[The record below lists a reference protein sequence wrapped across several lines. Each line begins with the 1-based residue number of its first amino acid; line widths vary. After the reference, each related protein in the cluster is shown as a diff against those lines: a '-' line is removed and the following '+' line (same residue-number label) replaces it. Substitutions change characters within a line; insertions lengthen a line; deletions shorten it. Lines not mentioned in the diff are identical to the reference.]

1 MFEDDEQI
9 PSKTY
14 KVVHHRIVGFTDDLD
29 AVEQAVDKI
38 LQTERFQYEI
48 YSESYGHD
56 LIDLIGQDFDLAFSE
71 IERLIV
77 EVLTADDRI
86 DGIENLVLNKISKD
100 SLMAT
105 FTVSTIFGEIKA
117 EREVAV

>member
-14 KVVHHRIVGFTDDLD
+14 KVFHNRIVGFTDDLD

-77 EVLTADDRI
+77 EALTADDRI
-86 DGIENLVLNKISKD
+86 DGIENLVLNKASKNT
-100 SLMAT
+100 LVVT
-105 FTVSTIFGEIKA
+105 FTVATIFGSITKEL
-117 EREVAV
+117 EVEV

>member
-14 KVVHHRIVGFTDDLD
+14 KVVHNRIVGFTDDLD

-71 IERLIV
+71 IERLII
-77 EVLTADDRI
+77 EALTADDRV
-86 DGIENLVLNKISKD
+86 DGIENLTLNKTSKNT
-100 SLMAT
+100 LVVT
-105 FTVSTIFGEIKA
+105 FTVSTIFGSINKEL
-117 EREVAV
+117 EVEV

>member
-1 MFEDDEQI
+1 MLEDDEQI

-14 KVVHHRIVGFTDDLD
+14 KVVHNRIVGFTDDLG

-71 IERLIV
+71 IERLIS
-77 EVLTADDRI
+77 EALTADDRV
-86 DGIENLVLNKISKD
+86 DGIDNLALNKTSKNT
-100 SLMAT
+100 LVVT
-105 FTVSTIFGEIKA
+105 FTVTTIFGSITKEL
-117 EREVAV
+117 EVEV

>member
-14 KVVHHRIVGFTDDLD
+14 KVVHNRIVGFTDDLD

-71 IERLIV
+71 IERLISEALV
-77 EVLTADDRI
+77 VDDRI
-86 DGIENLVLNKISKD
+86 DGIENLLLNKTSKNT
-100 SLMAT
+100 LVVT
-105 FTVSTIFGEIKA
+105 FTVATIFGSINKEM
-117 EREVAV
+117 EVEV

>member
-14 KVVHHRIVGFTDDLD
+14 KVVHNRIVGFTDDLD

-77 EVLTADDRI
+77 EALTADDRV
-86 DGIENLVLNKISKD
+86 DGIENLALNKTSKNT
-100 SLMAT
+100 LVVT
-105 FTVSTIFGEIKA
+105 FTVTTIFGSINKEL
-117 EREVAV
+117 EVEV

>member
-14 KVVHHRIVGFTDDLD
+14 KVVHNRIVGFTDDLD

-77 EVLTADDRI
+77 ESLTADDRI
-86 DGIENLVLNKISKD
+86 DGIENLALNKTSKNT
-100 SLMAT
+100 LVAT
-105 FTVSTIFGEIKA
+105 FTVTTIFGSINKELGV
-117 EREVAV
+117 EV

>member
-14 KVVHHRIVGFTDDLD
+14 KVVHNRIMGFTDDLD
-29 AVEQAVDKI
+29 AAEQAVDKI

-77 EVLTADDRI
+77 EALTADDRV
-86 DGIENLVLNKISKD
+86 DGIENLTLNKANKNT
-100 SLMAT
+100 LVAT
-105 FTVSTIFGEIKA
+105 FTVTTIFGSISKEL
-117 EREVAV
+117 EVEV